1 MKKALKFILGI
12 ALISTFLAGCSTSPS
27 TTSNGSN
34 EPDNSISSANDDITY
49 VTATFV
55 VGEGVDSIPSQTVVL
70 GDKFKN
76 PQDPI
81 KDEYT
86 FGGWYT
92 NDSYSSPFDF
102 TISYTTDQTIYA
114 KWDLTTYEYYLYGNL
129 NFTDVW
135 LPSIYK
141 QEEYRLKK
149 PNEEDNDTIAVL
161 YNWHIM
167 PSDELHIIRF
177 GSDGSEVTY
186 EHEHE
191 GEYKRGYYDILL
203 HENGISLRFIRY
215 DEWILNFLAD
225 HDAGDVYASFTKA
238 REEGDYI
245 YFELKDFKVT
255 ANQKLFLSYAWKYNP
270 DDYFGFDS
278 GKDEWPIINDE
289 EWVKVVYV
297 PSVYYGDGS
306 TPVYEFQ
313 KDATYKIT
321 VCVRKDCTYNDENLK
336 VTFSLIDDSEVIY
349 QNGIYN
355 LPAILPV
362 WENYVKGNNTY
373 QVDLVTGMLSAR
385 MSYGSTKLIDIN
397 EEKITFYIF
406 AKNREMPNTPQFK
419 TFEITCPTIISNI
432 KNHTISTQTQLASAL
447 YNFDAQYFN
456 VTQIISI
463 DTSIDENEVLSRA
476 KNLLAKVGSD
486 ADVLFAYETAP
497 GAADLTYGNGFTYDS
512 VVYTSDSKLH
522 VFHVCC
528 LSKEDVLN
536 DTDKYGVNSDNVTN
550 IYEQNLDFYQNA

>member
-1 MKKALKFILGI
+1 MKSKLFVLLIAALG
-12 ALISTFLAGCSTSPS
+12 LAGCSVSPS
-27 TTSNGSN
+27 PTSNGPD
-34 EPDNSISSANDDITY
+34 EPGNPSSGTSDDITY

-55 VGEGVDSIPSQTVVL
+55 VGEGVNPIPSQTVVL
-70 GDKFKN
+70 GKKFIK

-81 KDEYT
+81 KEEYT

-102 TISYTTDQTIYA
+102 AISYTTDQTIYA
-114 KWDLTTYEYYLYGNL
+114 KWDSTTYEYYLNGRL
-129 NFTDVW
+129 NDIDVF
-135 LPSIYK
+135 LPGDYK
-141 QEEYRLKK
+141 QEQYRLKT
-149 PNEEDNDTIAVL
+149 PNEEDNDAIVAL

-167 PSDELHIIRF
+167 PSDELHIICF
-177 GSDGSEVTY
+177 GSDGSEITY
-186 EHEHE
+186 EHEHQ

-215 DEWILNFLAD
+215 DEWIINFLSGN
-225 HDAGDVYASFTKA
+225 DAGDVYASFAKA
-238 REEGDYI
+238 KEEGDYT

-255 ANQKLFLSYAWKYNP
+255 ANQKFFLSYAWEYNP
-270 DDYFGFDS
+270 NDYFSFNS
-278 GKDEWPIINDE
+278 GRDEWPIINGE

-306 TPVYEFQ
+306 TTVYEFQ
-313 KDATYKIT
+313 KDATYDIT
-321 VCVRKDCTYNDENLK
+321 VCVRKDCTFDDENIK
-336 VTFSLIDDSEVIY
+336 VTFSLIDDNEAIY
-349 QNGIYN
+349 QDGIYN
-355 LPAILPV
+355 LSAILPV
-362 WENYVKGNNTY
+362 WEDYVKGNNKY

-385 MSYGSTKLIDIN
+385 MSYESTKLIDIS

-432 KNHTISTQTQLASAL
+432 KNQTISTQTQLASAL
-447 YNFDAQYFN
+447 YDVDAQYFN

-463 DTSIDENEVLSRA
+463 DTSIDNKDVLSRT

-486 ADVLFAYETAP
+486 ADVLFAYETVP
-497 GAADLTYGNGFTYDS
+497 GVSDLTYGAGFTYDS
-512 VVYTSDSKLH
+512 VAYTSDSKLH

-536 DTDKYGVNSDNVTN
+536 DTNKYGVNSDSVTN
-550 IYEQNLDFYQNA
+550 IYEQNLEFYQNA